1 MPAPT
6 EETNTDLPDIVQT
19 PNSEIENQI
28 SQLQTRVAVFWDLEN
43 CQPPHNLPGASVIQ
57 DLRQSLLEFG
67 SLRQIRAYADL
78 KLIKRSKRLE
88 LQHAGVQLLDV
99 PSDKKEAADKMM
111 LTDIMMFAI
120 DNTRPQR
127 IALISGD
134 QDFAYA
140 LAQLRNIGYEII
152 LIRPPGG
159 AHRGLRAQ
167 ADYLLDWQEIIQ
179 IRKQETE
186 KLYFEPL
193 LEVLQ
198 DLWERGDQ
206 KPLLPAVG
214 LRLALRY
221 PAWRDKTGQER
232 LIDYI
237 KLAAHQGQVILKG
250 THPKQYVTLKKSPI
264 QPTTEISLENRFSPL
279 AAILKTAHDQGVKEI
294 ELAAIGLELRAQNP
308 DWQASLA
315 VRKLKDY
322 VLEAQEAGLVS
333 VRPDGLQNYVK
344 SLE

>member
-1 MPAPT
+1 MKK
-6 EETNTDLPDIVQT
+6 EVGELPSPVST
-19 PNSEIENQI
+19 SEIKDQPL
-28 SQLQTRVAVFWDLEN
+28 QLQKTNVAVFWDLEN
-43 CQPPHNLPGASVIQ
+43 CQPPRNLSGASVIQ
-57 DLRQSLLEFG
+57 DLRQSLREFG

-120 DNTRPQR
+120 ENTPPQR

-134 QDFAYA
+134 QDFAYT

-152 LIRPPGG
+152 LIKPPGG
-159 AHRGLRAQ
+159 AHPGLRAQ
-167 ADYLLDWQEIIQ
+167 VDYLLDWQEIIQ
-179 IRKQETE
+179 IRKLDNE
-186 KLYFEPL
+186 KLSFEPL
-193 LEVLQ
+193 LEVLR
-198 DLWERGDQ
+198 DLWERGEK

-214 LRLALRY
+214 IRLAQRY

-237 KLAAHQGQVILKG
+237 KLAKAQNHVSLKG
-250 THPKQYVTLKKSPI
+250 THPKQYVTLKKTPISPVK
-264 QPTTEISLENRFSPL
+264 EISLEDRFSPL
-279 AAILKTAHDQGVKEI
+279 VTILQTTHDQGLEEI
-294 ELAAIGLELRAQNP
+294 ELAAIGLELRAQDP

-322 VLEAQEAGLVS
+322 VLEAQEAGFVS
-333 VRPDGLQNYVK
+333 VRPEGLQNYVK
-344 SLE
+344 LLV